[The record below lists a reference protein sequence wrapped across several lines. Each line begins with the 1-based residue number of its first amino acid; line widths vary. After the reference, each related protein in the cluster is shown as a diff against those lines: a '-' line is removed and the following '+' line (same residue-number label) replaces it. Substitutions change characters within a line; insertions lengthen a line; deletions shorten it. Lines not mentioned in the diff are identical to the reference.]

1 MDYDILGN
9 QLNLKEK
16 SKIMLL
22 LDHKQN
28 QQMLKNFLQD
38 KYQINVP
45 DFRVINREKF
55 SQVSP
60 DMIIVDENSLEK
72 NVNILQEIKK
82 SKSLFLPLLLV
93 TRTSLNKIP
102 GQIQTLID
110 QIVQIPIQKN
120 VLNYRIKN
128 LLNLRK
134 LFLSTQIYQKLTE
147 KNPVGICI
155 LQDNKYI
162 KYVNQAFTGII
173 EKKEENILGK
183 EIKNIFPAEELNNNL
198 KQESSTQK
206 KILSLKVK
214 QTAQEK
220 WLDIRFSRINYEHIN
235 LTLLIIVDITKQK
248 KSEEKIRYLSF
259 HDQLT
264 DLYNRDYFMEELQR
278 LNTERQL
285 PLTLIMGDINSLKLV
300 NDAFGHKKGDLLIQ
314 KVAQV
319 LGENVRD
326 EDILARIGGD
336 EFGII
341 LPQTSNER
349 GEQIVKRI
357 KNSCSETKLGPLEV
371 SIALGTAVKT
381 DPVEDINKV
390 FQKADDKMYENKMA
404 ERDRIKDN
412 IISTLKDTLLEKTQ
426 ETKNHFRRME
436 KLIIALADKLNLAP
450 KQKEQ
455 LKLLAHL
462 HDIGKVAL
470 SEMVLKKSG
479 LLKRSEFE
487 KVKSHAEIGYRIAQ
501 SIPELSTVAEI
512 ILSHHEHWDGKGYP
526 QGLQKEEIPLMARI
540 VSIVDSYVV
549 ITAQRSYKC
558 PRSKEQALA
567 EIRKCAGSQFDP
579 ELVSVFM
586 EIVN

>member
-1 MDYDILGN
+1 MDYDILVN

-72 NVNILQEIKK
+72 NINLLQEIKK

-93 TRTSLNKIP
+93 TRISLNKIP

-404 ERDRIKDN
+404 ERNRIKDN

-436 KLIIALADKLNLAP
+436 KLIIALADKMNLPP
-450 KQKEQ
+450 KQKKQ